1 MKLNKV
7 VIGVGSNIDPENN
20 VEKAKN
26 AVVNHH
32 NLIKVSSFIETEPI
46 GCKNQDNFLNGAFL
60 IETEMDATALKF
72 WLKNLEKKLG
82 RVESENKDGPRTIDL
97 DIIVWNGE
105 VVDKEVYERE
115 FLINSINE
123 LLPELKIEQQQL

>member
-20 VEKAKN
+20 VEGAKN

-60 IETEMDATALKF
+60 IETEMNATALKS

-105 VVDKEVYERE
+105 VVDREVYERE

-123 LLPELKIEQQQL
+123 LLPELKIEQQ

>member
-20 VEKAKN
+20 IEEAKN
-26 AVVNHH
+26 AVANHH

-46 GCKNQDNFLNGAFL
+46 GCNNQDNFLNGAFL
-60 IETEMDATALKF
+60 IETEMDASTLKS
-72 WLKNLEKKLG
+72 WLKNQENKLG
-82 RVESENKDGPRTIDL
+82 RVESENKNGPRTIDL

-105 VVDKEVYERE
+105 VVDSEVYERE

-123 LLPELKIEQQQL
+123 LLPELKIKQQ